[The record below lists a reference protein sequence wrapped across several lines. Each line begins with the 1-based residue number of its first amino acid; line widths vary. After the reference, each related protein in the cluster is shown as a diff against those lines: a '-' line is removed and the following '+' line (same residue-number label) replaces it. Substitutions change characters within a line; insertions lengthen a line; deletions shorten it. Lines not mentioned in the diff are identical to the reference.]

1 VAVRGQSCGHRPAL
15 VRDPIARFITNRW
28 IYSGGPS
35 DGLFW
40 HATVVAPPYFATRS
54 TGSGHS
60 HAAGKSSPYELD
72 GVITKGTIMRP
83 AFRTPTVTALATAAA
98 LSLAGCG
105 AMVSA
110 APQSSSPAASAAAS
124 ATSSPAPSASGTAA
138 APADVKTYTFPNG
151 HVSFKYPADWKVELF
166 TGSGSPSD
174 SATATVV
181 DAGGTK
187 QATVYS
193 GRIADGVS
201 FPVTRTVFESAPV
214 PGLAAQPAPDAH
226 YAFYV
231 DRMDSNATYRMHLAA
246 GAPKAGQGSAL
257 DGIIRAGDGVIVA
270 DVQFIEKPFA
280 NDAAAKKWLAG
291 AEGQALKALLLSIS
305 YR

>member
-1 VAVRGQSCGHRPAL
+1 
-15 VRDPIARFITNRW
+15 
-28 IYSGGPS
+28 
-35 DGLFW
+35 
-40 HATVVAPPYFATRS
+40 
-54 TGSGHS
+54 
-60 HAAGKSSPYELD
+60 
-72 GVITKGTIMRP
+72 MRP
-83 AFRTPTVTALATAAA
+83 AFRAPVITALAAAAA

-110 APQSSSPAASAAAS
+110 APSSSSPAASATAS
-124 ATSSPAPSASGTAA
+124 ASA
-138 APADVKTYTFPNG
+138 APAAADVKTYTFPNG
-151 HVSFKYPADWKVELF
+151 HVSFKYPADWTVELF

-181 DAGGTK
+181 DASGTK

-201 FPVTRTVFESAPV
+201 HPVTRTVFESAPV
-214 PGLAAQPAPDAH
+214 PGLAAQPAPAAQ

-246 GAPKAGQGSAL
+246 GAPKSGQGTAL

-280 NDAAAKKWLAG
+280 NDAAAKSWLAG
-291 AEGQALKALLLSIS
+291 TEGQALKALLLSIS
-305 YR
+305 YS

>member
-1 VAVRGQSCGHRPAL
+1 
-15 VRDPIARFITNRW
+15 
-28 IYSGGPS
+28 
-35 DGLFW
+35 
-40 HATVVAPPYFATRS
+40 
-54 TGSGHS
+54 
-60 HAAGKSSPYELD
+60 
-72 GVITKGTIMRP
+72 MRP
-83 AFRTPTVTALATAAA
+83 AFRAPVVTALAAAA

-105 AMVSA
+105 AMVAA
-110 APQSSSPAASAAAS
+110 APSSSSPATSATASASPTPSAS
-124 ATSSPAPSASGTAA
+124 AGGGAGAGGAANPGTSPSPAPA
-138 APADVKTYTFPNG
+138 ADVKTFTFPNG

-201 FPVTRTVFESAPV
+201 HPVTRTVFESAPV
-214 PGLAAQPAPDAH
+214 PGLAAQPAPAAQ

-246 GAPKAGQGSAL
+246 GAPKSGQGTAL

-280 NDAAAKKWLAG
+280 NDAAAKSWLAG

>member
-1 VAVRGQSCGHRPAL
+1 M
-15 VRDPIARFITNRW
+15 
-28 IYSGGPS
+28 
-35 DGLFW
+35 
-40 HATVVAPPYFATRS
+40 
-54 TGSGHS
+54 
-60 HAAGKSSPYELD
+60 
-72 GVITKGTIMRP
+72 KGTTMRP
-83 AFRTPTVTALATAAA
+83 AFRAPVVTALAAAA

-105 AMVSA
+105 AMVAA
-110 APQSSSPAASAAAS
+110 APSSSSPATSATASASPTPSAS
-124 ATSSPAPSASGTAA
+124 AGGGAGAGGAANPGTSPSPAPA
-138 APADVKTYTFPNG
+138 ADVKTFTFPNG

-201 FPVTRTVFESAPV
+201 HPVTRTVFESAPV
-214 PGLAAQPAPDAH
+214 PGLAAQPAPAAQ

-246 GAPKAGQGSAL
+246 GAPKSGQGTAL

-280 NDAAAKKWLAG
+280 NDAAAKSWLAG

>member
-1 VAVRGQSCGHRPAL
+1 
-15 VRDPIARFITNRW
+15 
-28 IYSGGPS
+28 
-35 DGLFW
+35 
-40 HATVVAPPYFATRS
+40 
-54 TGSGHS
+54 
-60 HAAGKSSPYELD
+60 
-72 GVITKGTIMRP
+72 MRP
-83 AFRTPTVTALATAAA
+83 AFRAPVVTALAAAA

-105 AMVSA
+105 AMVAA
-110 APQSSSPAASAAAS
+110 APSSSSPATSATASA
-124 ATSSPAPSASGTAA
+124 SPTPSASAGGGAGAGGAANPGTSPSL
-138 APADVKTYTFPNG
+138 APAADVKTFTFPNG
-151 HVSFKYPADWKVELF
+151 HVSFKYPAGWKVELF

-201 FPVTRTVFESAPV
+201 HPVTRTVFESAPV
-214 PGLAAQPAPDAH
+214 PGLAAQPAPAAQ

-246 GAPKAGQGSAL
+246 GAPKSGQGTAL

-280 NDAAAKKWLAG
+280 NDAAAKSWLAG

>member
-1 VAVRGQSCGHRPAL
+1 M
-15 VRDPIARFITNRW
+15 
-28 IYSGGPS
+28 
-35 DGLFW
+35 
-40 HATVVAPPYFATRS
+40 
-54 TGSGHS
+54 
-60 HAAGKSSPYELD
+60 
-72 GVITKGTIMRP
+72 KGTTMRP
-83 AFRTPTVTALATAAA
+83 AFRAPVITALAAAAA

-110 APQSSSPAASAAAS
+110 APSTSSPAASATASVSPSPSAS
-124 ATSSPAPSASGTAA
+124 AGGGAGGVATPGTSPAPAPAA
-138 APADVKTYTFPNG
+138 ADVKTYTFPDG
-151 HVSFKYPADWKVELF
+151 HVSFKYPAGWKVELF

-181 DAGGTK
+181 DASGTQ

-201 FPVTRTVFESAPV
+201 HPVTRTVFESAPV
-214 PGLAAQPAPDAH
+214 PGLAAQPAPAAQ

-246 GAPKAGQGSAL
+246 GAPKPGQGSAL

-280 NDAAAKKWLAG
+280 NDAAAKSWLAG
-291 AEGQALKALLLSIS
+291 TEGQALKALLLSIS
-305 YR
+305 YS

>member
-1 VAVRGQSCGHRPAL
+1 
-15 VRDPIARFITNRW
+15 
-28 IYSGGPS
+28 
-35 DGLFW
+35 
-40 HATVVAPPYFATRS
+40 
-54 TGSGHS
+54 
-60 HAAGKSSPYELD
+60 
-72 GVITKGTIMRP
+72 MRP
-83 AFRTPTVTALATAAA
+83 AFRAPVVTALAAAA

-105 AMVSA
+105 AMVAA
-110 APQSSSPAASAAAS
+110 APSSSSPATSATASASPTPSAS
-124 ATSSPAPSASGTAA
+124 AGGGAGAGGAANPGTSPSPAPA
-138 APADVKTYTFPNG
+138 ADVKTFTFPNG
-151 HVSFKYPADWKVELF
+151 HVSFKYPAGWKVELF

-201 FPVTRTVFESAPV
+201 HPVTRTVFESAPV
-214 PGLAAQPAPDAH
+214 PGLAAQPAPAAQ

-246 GAPKAGQGSAL
+246 GAPKPGQGTAL

-280 NDAAAKKWLAG
+280 NDAAAKSWLAG

>member
-1 VAVRGQSCGHRPAL
+1 
-15 VRDPIARFITNRW
+15 
-28 IYSGGPS
+28 
-35 DGLFW
+35 
-40 HATVVAPPYFATRS
+40 
-54 TGSGHS
+54 
-60 HAAGKSSPYELD
+60 
-72 GVITKGTIMRP
+72 MRP
-83 AFRTPTVTALATAAA
+83 AFRAPVIAALAAAAA

-110 APQSSSPAASAAAS
+110 APSSSSPAASAIAS
-124 ATSSPAPSASGTAA
+124 ASPSQSASAGGGAGAGGAAPGTSPSPAPAA
-138 APADVKTYTFPNG
+138 ADVKTYTFPNG
-151 HVSFKYPADWKVELF
+151 HVSFKYPASWKVEVF

-174 SATATVV
+174 SATVTVV
-181 DAGGTK
+181 DGSGAK

-201 FPVTRTVFESAPV
+201 HPVTRTVFESAPV
-214 PGLAAQPAPDAH
+214 PGLAAQPAPAAH

-246 GAPKAGQGSAL
+246 GAPKSGQGSAL

-280 NDAAAKKWLAG
+280 SDAAAKSWLAG
-291 AEGQALKALLLSIS
+291 TEGQALKALLLSIS
-305 YR
+305 YS

>member
-1 VAVRGQSCGHRPAL
+1 M
-15 VRDPIARFITNRW
+15 
-28 IYSGGPS
+28 
-35 DGLFW
+35 
-40 HATVVAPPYFATRS
+40 
-54 TGSGHS
+54 
-60 HAAGKSSPYELD
+60 
-72 GVITKGTIMRP
+72 KGTTMRP
-83 AFRTPTVTALATAAA
+83 AFRAPVVTALAAAA

-105 AMVSA
+105 AMVAA
-110 APQSSSPAASAAAS
+110 APSSSSPATSATASASPTPSAS
-124 ATSSPAPSASGTAA
+124 AGGGAGAGGAANPGTSPSPAPA
-138 APADVKTYTFPNG
+138 ADVKTFTFPNG
-151 HVSFKYPADWKVELF
+151 HVSFKYPAGWKVELF

-201 FPVTRTVFESAPV
+201 HPVTRTVFESAPV
-214 PGLAAQPAPDAH
+214 PGLAAQPAPAAQ

-246 GAPKAGQGSAL
+246 GAPKSGQGTAL

-280 NDAAAKKWLAG
+280 NDAAAKSWLAG

>member
-1 VAVRGQSCGHRPAL
+1 M
-15 VRDPIARFITNRW
+15 
-28 IYSGGPS
+28 
-35 DGLFW
+35 
-40 HATVVAPPYFATRS
+40 
-54 TGSGHS
+54 
-60 HAAGKSSPYELD
+60 
-72 GVITKGTIMRP
+72 KGTTMRP
-83 AFRTPTVTALATAAA
+83 AFRAPVVTALAAAA

-105 AMVSA
+105 AMVAA
-110 APQSSSPAASAAAS
+110 APSSSSPATSATASASPTPSAS
-124 ATSSPAPSASGTAA
+124 AGGGAGAGGAANPGTSPSPAPA
-138 APADVKTYTFPNG
+138 ADVKTFTFPNG
-151 HVSFKYPADWKVELF
+151 HVSFKYPAGWKVELF

-201 FPVTRTVFESAPV
+201 HPVTRTVFESAPV
-214 PGLAAQPAPDAH
+214 PGLAAQPAPAAQ

-246 GAPKAGQGSAL
+246 GAPKSGQGTAL

-270 DVQFIEKPFA
+270 DVLFIEKPFA
-280 NDAAAKKWLAG
+280 NDAAAKSWLAG

>member
-1 VAVRGQSCGHRPAL
+1 M
-15 VRDPIARFITNRW
+15 
-28 IYSGGPS
+28 
-35 DGLFW
+35 
-40 HATVVAPPYFATRS
+40 
-54 TGSGHS
+54 
-60 HAAGKSSPYELD
+60 
-72 GVITKGTIMRP
+72 KGTTMRP
-83 AFRTPTVTALATAAA
+83 AFRAPVITALAAAAA

-110 APQSSSPAASAAAS
+110 APSTSSPAASATASVSPSPSAS
-124 ATSSPAPSASGTAA
+124 AGGGAGGVATPGTSPAPAPAA
-138 APADVKTYTFPNG
+138 ADVKTYTFPDG
-151 HVSFKYPADWKVELF
+151 HVSFKYPAGWKVELF

-181 DAGGTK
+181 DASGTQ

-201 FPVTRTVFESAPV
+201 HPVTRTVFESAPV
-214 PGLAAQPAPDAH
+214 PGLAAQPAPAAQ

-246 GAPKAGQGSAL
+246 GAPKPGQGSAL
-257 DGIIRAGDGVIVA
+257 DGIIRAWDGVIVA

-280 NDAAAKKWLAG
+280 NDAAAKSWLAG
-291 AEGQALKALLLSIS
+291 TEGQALKALLLSIS
-305 YR
+305 YS

>member
-1 VAVRGQSCGHRPAL
+1 
-15 VRDPIARFITNRW
+15 
-28 IYSGGPS
+28 
-35 DGLFW
+35 
-40 HATVVAPPYFATRS
+40 
-54 TGSGHS
+54 
-60 HAAGKSSPYELD
+60 
-72 GVITKGTIMRP
+72 MRP
-83 AFRTPTVTALATAAA
+83 AFRAPVVTALAAAA

-105 AMVSA
+105 AMVAA
-110 APQSSSPAASAAAS
+110 APSSSSPATSATASASPTPSAS
-124 ATSSPAPSASGTAA
+124 AGGGAGAGGAANPGTSPSPAPA
-138 APADVKTYTFPNG
+138 ADVKTFTFPNG
-151 HVSFKYPADWKVELF
+151 HVSFKYPAGWKVELF

-201 FPVTRTVFESAPV
+201 HPVTRTVFESAPV
-214 PGLAAQPAPDAH
+214 PGLAAQPAPAAQ

-246 GAPKAGQGSAL
+246 GAPKSGQGTAL

-280 NDAAAKKWLAG
+280 NDAAAKSWLAG

>member
-1 VAVRGQSCGHRPAL
+1 M
-15 VRDPIARFITNRW
+15 
-28 IYSGGPS
+28 
-35 DGLFW
+35 
-40 HATVVAPPYFATRS
+40 
-54 TGSGHS
+54 
-60 HAAGKSSPYELD
+60 
-72 GVITKGTIMRP
+72 KGTTMRP
-83 AFRTPTVTALATAAA
+83 AFRAPVITALAAAAA

-110 APQSSSPAASAAAS
+110 APSTSSPAASATASVSPSPSAS
-124 ATSSPAPSASGTAA
+124 AGGGAGGVATPGTSPAPAPAA
-138 APADVKTYTFPNG
+138 ADVKTYTFPDG
-151 HVSFKYPADWKVELF
+151 HVSFKYPAGWKVELF

-181 DAGGTK
+181 DASGTQ

-201 FPVTRTVFESAPV
+201 HPVTRTVFESAPV
-214 PGLAAQPAPDAH
+214 PGLAAQPAPAAQ

-246 GAPKAGQGSAL
+246 GAPTPGQGSAL
-257 DGIIRAGDGVIVA
+257 DGIIRAWDGVIVA

-280 NDAAAKKWLAG
+280 NDAAAKSWLAG
-291 AEGQALKALLLSIS
+291 TEGQALKALLLSIS
-305 YR
+305 YS

>member
-1 VAVRGQSCGHRPAL
+1 
-15 VRDPIARFITNRW
+15 
-28 IYSGGPS
+28 
-35 DGLFW
+35 
-40 HATVVAPPYFATRS
+40 
-54 TGSGHS
+54 
-60 HAAGKSSPYELD
+60 
-72 GVITKGTIMRP
+72 MRP
-83 AFRTPTVTALATAAA
+83 AFRVPVVTALAAAAA

-110 APQSSSPAASAAAS
+110 APSSSSPAASATAS
-124 ATSSPAPSASGTAA
+124 ASPSPSASAGGGAGAAGAATPGTSPSPAPAA
-138 APADVKTYTFPNG
+138 ADVKTYTFPNG

-181 DAGGTK
+181 DASGTK

-201 FPVTRTVFESAPV
+201 HPVTRTVFESAPV
-214 PGLAAQPAPDAH
+214 PGLAAQPAPAAQ

-246 GAPKAGQGSAL
+246 GAPKSGQGTAL

-280 NDAAAKKWLAG
+280 NDAAAKSWLAG
-291 AEGQALKALLLSIS
+291 TEGQALKALLLSIS
-305 YR
+305 YSPTAP